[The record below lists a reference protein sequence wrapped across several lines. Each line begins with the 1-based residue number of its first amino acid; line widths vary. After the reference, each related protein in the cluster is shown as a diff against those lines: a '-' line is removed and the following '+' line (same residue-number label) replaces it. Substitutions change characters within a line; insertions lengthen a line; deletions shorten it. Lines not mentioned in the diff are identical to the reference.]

1 MPASACLYSIAGG
14 KMRRYRN
21 KFEMV
26 AHILFLGMLIVVVAV
41 WIPVSQALVDEEW
54 VRYAIVLAAAVPIW
68 FVARWV
74 TRRFGLEDE

>member
-1 MPASACLYSIAGG
+1 
-14 KMRRYRN
+14 
-21 KFEMV
+21 
-26 AHILFLGMLIVVVAV
+26 MLIVVVAV